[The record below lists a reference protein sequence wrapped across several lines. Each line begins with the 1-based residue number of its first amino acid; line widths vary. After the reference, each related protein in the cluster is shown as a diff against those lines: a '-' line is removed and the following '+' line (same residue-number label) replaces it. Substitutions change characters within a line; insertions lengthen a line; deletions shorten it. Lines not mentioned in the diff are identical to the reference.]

1 MIRTFASA
9 SKPSSIFSRLAIT
22 NPLCARLP
30 PTAAAASALSRRSM
44 SSSITDAQASAS
56 TLKITSHNQYKTP
69 RLIPSELNPDPLA
82 QFERWLAGALDPAK
96 AGEPEGT
103 PAVHEPEAM
112 VLGTATKEGRPSA
125 RVVLLKGASIP
136 IAYCALQHRE
146 AAKAT
151 LRSNPAAADSISLR
165 PDPR

>member
-1 MIRTFASA
+1 MIRTSISPSRLSA
-9 SKPSSIFSRLAIT
+9 LCPAFRLSSIV
-22 NPLCARLP
+22 LP
-30 PTAAAASALSRRSM
+30 FRNTLTPIVASSHPCRPM
-44 SSSITDAQASAS
+44 SSSITGAETSAS

-125 RVVLLKGASIP
+125 RVVLLKGASWP
-136 IAYCALQHRE
+136 HLVCTVTHLSTSRE
-146 AAKAT
+146 AT
-151 LRSNPAAADSISLR
+151 CDRPSGADSISFR
-165 PDPR
+165 I